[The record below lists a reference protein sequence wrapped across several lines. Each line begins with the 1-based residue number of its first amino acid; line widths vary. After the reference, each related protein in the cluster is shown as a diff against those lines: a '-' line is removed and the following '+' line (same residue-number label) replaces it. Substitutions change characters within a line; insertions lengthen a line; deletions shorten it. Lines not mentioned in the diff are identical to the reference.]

1 MDKLNKILLPYIE
14 QERCPGIQWQIN
26 INDEK
31 YKGKI
36 GYKNLETK
44 DRISDDTIYRIWS
57 MTKPVVA
64 IATMQLV
71 ARNQIYLDDP
81 ITKYLPEYSN
91 LTVLKNPEGN
101 ITDVEELKIEP
112 TVKHLLLHTA
122 GFSYNF
128 LADPVGMEYERMKIF
143 KSTST
148 SLEEEIQMLAKIP
161 LLHQPLTRWRYSVSM
176 DVLARILE
184 IVENSSLQDILK
196 NKIFLP
202 LGMYDTDFF
211 ISEQKASR
219 VMQSYEFDV
228 MHNKLREHIQDPQK
242 IGNYG
247 YPLHNK
253 NYGRGGHGLFSTLH
267 DYSLFADMLL
277 SGKTKDGK
285 LIIAKDTIEYMT
297 SNFLTPSLFP
307 IEIVSVGTI
316 KDENYVNDLEAYGWG
331 LGFRTL
337 LDPVKNNNLGSKGEF
352 GWAGAASTYFLVD
365 DHKKMSAILMTQV
378 LNGDPNLKRDFYKF
392 IYNHFN

>member
-1 MDKLNKILLPYIE
+1 
-14 QERCPGIQWQIN
+14 
-26 INDEK
+26 
-31 YKGKI
+31 
-36 GYKNLETK
+36 
-44 DRISDDTIYRIWS
+44 
-57 MTKPVVA
+57 MTKPVIA

-71 ARNQIYLDDP
+71 AKNQIQLDDP

-91 LTVLKNPEGN
+91 LKVLKNPEGD
-101 ITDVEELKIEP
+101 ITDVEELKMEP

-128 LADPVGMEYERMKIF
+128 LADPVGMEYERMRIF
-143 KSTST
+143 KSTSS

-161 LLHQPLTRWRYSVSM
+161 LLHQPSTQWRYSVSI

-184 IVENSSLQDILK
+184 IVENSSLQNILK

-202 LGMYDTDFF
+202 LGMHDTDFF
-211 ISEQKASR
+211 ISEQNDSR

-228 MHNKLREHIQDPQK
+228 VHHKLREHIQDPQK

-253 NYGRGGHGLFSTLH
+253 NYARGGHGLFSTLH
-267 DYSLFADMLL
+267 DYSLFADMLH

-285 LIIAKDTIEYMT
+285 LIIAKETIKYMTSHFLT
-297 SNFLTPSLFP
+297 SNFLP

-337 LDPVKNNNLGSKGEF
+337 LDPVQNNNLGTKGEF

-365 DHKKMSAILMTQV
+365 NHKKISAILMTQV
-378 LNGDPNLKRDFYKF
+378 VNGDPNLKRDFYKF
-392 IYNHFN
+392 VYTHFK